1 MAKVDIG
8 VHNINTKSIG
18 QLLGEGPFQVPFF
31 QREYSWTKDHWV
43 DFLEDVQEALQKKRG
58 HFFGFMTLKKTTN
71 GDSEIIEGQQRITT
85 VILFLCAIRDLCYE
99 LNLETTQDKI
109 NSYITQSSML
119 ESHLPPIPLLTLSR
133 INKDFF
139 KTFVKDIKNFNQ
151 REKEF
156 KSKPTV
162 PSNKLIFNCYNYF
175 HTNLSREIEGFDID
189 EKDKKL
195 KSLAGAALEY
205 FIVVTTEVSDHLVAY
220 NMFQTIND
228 RGLDL
233 ALSDLLKLHLCT
245 TVKKGKEFIQEYW
258 DGVRDQLVSGN
269 MNNFLRHYWLSS
281 REVVKEPVLLEE
293 IRQHIKDEQTAY
305 KFMENLT
312 DEVDTYE
319 ALIKPMKE
327 FWDAKHPDL
336 LGLLMDLQTLS
347 ATIPLPLL
355 MAAFNL
361 DVKEFKNV
369 IRDCTTFMFRYL
381 TIGEQ
386 ESKELEKF
394 FSDLAIKI
402 RNKEITKASQVRKHF
417 LKRDL
422 SDKVF
427 ESVLEVKDI
436 KLNKVATY
444 ILKKI
449 ERKLAPDQETF
460 SDKITLEHILPK
472 TPDKEWD
479 KYLEENQMDY
489 TNLIHKLGNQ
499 TLLLG
504 KVNTKIRN
512 QIFTKKTGEYKK
524 SSKLII
530 NRDLANLKSWTEKD
544 IMERQKWLTK
554 QCMDIWKL

>member
-1 MAKVDIG
+1 MATVDIG
-8 VHNINTKSIG
+8 IHNIKTPNMA

-31 QREYSWTKDHWV
+31 QREYSWTKDHWA
-43 DFLEDVQEALQKKRG
+43 DFFEDVKEALQKKRG

-71 GDSEIIEGQQRITT
+71 GDSEIIEGQQRMTT

-99 LNLETTQDKI
+99 LNLQKTQNKI
-109 NSYITQSSML
+109 TGFISKGSMV
-119 ESHLPPIPLLTLSR
+119 ESHLPPTPVLILSR

-139 KTFVKDIKNFNQ
+139 KTFVKDIKHFNQ

-156 KSKPTV
+156 KSKPMV
-162 PSNKLIFNCYNYF
+162 PSNKLLFNCYNYF
-175 HTNLSREIEGFDID
+175 HTNLSKEIEGIELD

-195 KSLAGAALEY
+195 ESLAGATLEY

-220 NMFQTIND
+220 SMFQTIND

-281 REVVKEPVLLEE
+281 REVVREPVLLEE
-293 IRQHIKDEQTAY
+293 IRQHIKDEEAAY
-305 KFMENLT
+305 KFMGDLT

-319 ALIKPMKE
+319 ALLKPTKE

-336 LGLLMDLQTLS
+336 LGLLMDLQILS

-355 MAAFNL
+355 MAASYL

-369 IRDCTTFMFRYL
+369 IRDCTTFIFRYL

-386 ESKELEKF
+386 ESKELEKV
-394 FSDLAIKI
+394 FSDLAINI
-402 RNKEITKASQVRKHF
+402 RKKDITRASQVRERLVKI
-417 LKRDL
+417 DL
-422 SDKVF
+422 SDKLF
-427 ESVLEVKDI
+427 ESLLEAKDI
-436 KLNKVATY
+436 KLNKVGTY
-444 ILKKI
+444 ILRKI
-449 ERKLAPDQETF
+449 ELKLDPDQEKF
-460 SDKITLEHILPK
+460 SSKITLEHILPK
-472 TPDKEWD
+472 APDDEWN
-479 KYLEENQMDY
+479 KYLEENHMDH
-489 TNLIHKLGNQ
+489 TNLVHKLGNQ

-504 KVNTKIRN
+504 KINTKIRN
-512 QIFTKKTGEYKK
+512 QMFTKKTGEYKK
-524 SSKLII
+524 SSKLMI
-530 NRDLANLKSWTEKD
+530 NKDLGNLKSWTEKD
-544 IMERQKWLTK
+544 ITQRQKWLTK

>member
-8 VHNINTKSIG
+8 IHNIISTSIG

-31 QREYSWTKDHWV
+31 QREYSWTKDHWA

-58 HFFGFMTLKKTTN
+58 HFIGFMTLKKTTN
-71 GDSEIIEGQQRITT
+71 GDSEIIEGQQRMTT

-99 LNLETTQDKI
+99 HNLETTQNKI
-109 NSYITQSSML
+109 TNYISKSSMV
-119 ESHLPPIPLLTLSR
+119 ESHLPPIPVLTLSR

-139 KTFVKDIKNFNQ
+139 NAFVKDIKNFNQ

-156 KSKPTV
+156 KFKSTV

-175 HTNLSREIEGFDID
+175 HTNLSKEIDGIDLD

-205 FIVVTTEVSDHLVAY
+205 LIVVTTEVSDHLVAY
-220 NMFQTIND
+220 SMFQTIND

-245 TVKKGKEFIQEYW
+245 SVKKGKEFIQEYW

-293 IRQHIKDEQTAY
+293 IRQHIKDEQNAY
-305 KFMENLT
+305 KFMEDLG
-312 DEVDTYE
+312 DEVDTYD
-319 ALIKPMKE
+319 ALLKPTKE

-336 LGLLMDLQTLS
+336 FGILMDLQTLS
-347 ATIPLPLL
+347 ATIPLPLM

-394 FSDLAIKI
+394 FSDLAISI
-402 RNKEITKASQVRKHF
+402 RKKEITKASQVRERL

-422 SDKVF
+422 NDKLF
-427 ESVLEVKDI
+427 ETLLEAKDI

-444 ILKKI
+444 ILRKI
-449 ERKLAPDQETF
+449 EEKLDPNQEKF
-460 SDKITLEHILPK
+460 SSKITLEHILPK
-472 TPDKEWD
+472 APDKEWN
-479 KYLEENQMDY
+479 KYMQENKMDH
-489 TNLIHKLGNQ
+489 TSLVHKLGDQ

-504 KVNTKIRN
+504 KINTKIRN
-512 QIFTKKTGEYKK
+512 HMFTKKTAEYKN
-524 SSKLII
+524 SSKLMI
-530 NRDLANLKSWTEKD
+530 NQALVNLKSWTEKE

-554 QCMDIWKL
+554 QCTDIWRL

>member
-8 VHNINTKSIG
+8 IHNINTKNIG

-31 QREYSWTKDHWV
+31 QREYSWTKDHWA

-71 GDSEIIEGQQRITT
+71 GDSEIIEGQQRMTT
-85 VILFLCAIRDLCYE
+85 VILFLCAIRDLCNE
-99 LNLETTQDKI
+99 LNLKTTQNQI
-109 NSYITQSSML
+109 TGYISKSSMV
-119 ESHLPPIPLLTLSR
+119 ESHLPPIPVLTLSR

-139 KTFVKDIKNFNQ
+139 NTFVKDIKNFNQ

-162 PSNKLIFNCYNYF
+162 PSNRLIFLCYNYF
-175 HTNLSREIEGFDID
+175 HANLSKEIEGID
-189 EKDKKL
+189 LNEKDKKL
-195 KSLAGAALEY
+195 LSLAGAALE
-205 FIVVTTEVSDHLVAY
+205 FLIVVTTEVSDHLVAY
-220 NMFQTIND
+220 SMFQTIND

-245 TVKKGKEFIQEYW
+245 TVKKGKEFVQEYW

-293 IRQHIKDEQTAY
+293 IRHHIKDEQTAY
-305 KFMENLT
+305 QFMEDLT

-319 ALIKPMKE
+319 ALLKPTKE
-327 FWDAKHPDL
+327 FWDAKNPDL
-336 LGLLMDLQTLS
+336 FDLLMDLQTLS

-355 MAAFNL
+355 MAASYL
-361 DVKEFKNV
+361 DVKELKNV
-369 IRDCTTFMFRYL
+369 IHDCTTFMFRYL

-394 FSDLAIKI
+394 FSDLAINI
-402 RNKEITKASQVRKHF
+402 RKKEITKASQVRERL

-422 SDKVF
+422 PDKLF
-427 ESVLEVKDI
+427 ESALEVKDI

-449 ERKLAPDQETF
+449 ELKLDPDQEKF
-460 SDKITLEHILPK
+460 SSKITLEHILPK
-472 TPDKEWD
+472 APDEEWN
-479 KYLEENQMDY
+479 KYMGENRMDH
-489 TNLIHKLGNQ
+489 TNLVHKLGNQ

-512 QIFTKKTGEYKK
+512 QIFIKKTGEYKK
-524 SSKLII
+524 SSKLMI
-530 NRDLANLKSWTEKD
+530 NKDLGNLKSWTEKD
-544 IMERQKWLTK
+544 INQRQKWLSN